1 MTSGIRVGSPA
12 MTTRGFGTQEARL
25 VGELISDVLDHPND
39 EAHLAKIRERVDALT
54 ARFPVYG

>member
-1 MTSGIRVGSPA
+1 

>member
-1 MTSGIRVGSPA
+1 

-25 VGELISDVLDHPND
+25 VGELISDVLDKPND
-39 EAHLAKIRERVDALT
+39 EAHLAAVRERVDALT